1 MNAAAIAPLHAR
13 TARVFAFA
21 YEVHPPA
28 TYLIV
33 AASWSFSLMTLLQS
47 SRGEIRLDPAAYLVG
62 AIFFLILLY
71 LRALD
76 EIKDL
81 EYDKLYNPSRPLV
94 RGAVSV
100 GEVWSLA
107 ALTAVV
113 VLLLSASLGATLVL
127 FAAIQMAYGI
137 GLLVLERSV
146 VVFRRAILLNLFVTF
161 PVSAA
166 LNFYVLSYLTAR
178 GLAPGLQTA
187 LPIVAAHIGIFLHL
201 EFGRKLKWPEHTSL
215 GENGYVLALGVRGA
229 VATCVLFGALACS
242 LATWVQLQNGARWFA
257 ALPWLAMLPSILG
270 LRRFFTGRERSPNLK
285 AFFGA
290 AMVVFFLLNIALAFA
305 SAAKGGKSVAIRTLE
320 STADANNIDPRRH
333 THSGIHIRS

>member
-1 MNAAAIAPLHAR
+1 MPARAFRTARRWKSTAAAASLDSCGHEGTAIMNAAAIAPLHAR

-113 VLLLSASLGATLVL
+113 VLLL
-127 FAAIQMAYGI
+127 
-137 GLLVLERSV
+137 
-146 VVFRRAILLNLFVTF
+146 
-161 PVSAA
+161 
-166 LNFYVLSYLTAR
+166 
-178 GLAPGLQTA
+178 
-187 LPIVAAHIGIFLHL
+187 
-201 EFGRKLKWPEHTSL
+201 
-215 GENGYVLALGVRGA
+215 
-229 VATCVLFGALACS
+229 
-242 LATWVQLQNGARWFA
+242 
-257 ALPWLAMLPSILG
+257 
-270 LRRFFTGRERSPNLK
+270 
-285 AFFGA
+285 
-290 AMVVFFLLNIALAFA
+290 
-305 SAAKGGKSVAIRTLE
+305 
-320 STADANNIDPRRH
+320 
-333 THSGIHIRS
+333 